1 MEDYFKKRI
10 VLEPSYHFSCAEIHT
25 DTYTST
31 HWLIESTPN
40 ICGEKFFT
48 RGNISTN
55 VDTLL
60 KGTHITIKWNKER
73 EYVPHATLFIEKKSN
88 IGRLRHGVCK
98 SQNLGHPIC
107 FRVITHISFVNILLI
122 SNSFMRSLR
131 MNYNR
136 KIANHLFNSN
146 FR

>member
-1 MEDYFKKRI
+1 MALKWRTISKKKELYLNLLIIFLARKYTPI
-10 VLEPSYHFSCAEIHT
+10 L
-25 DTYTST
+25 TST
-31 HWLIESTPN
+31 HGLIESIPN

-48 RGNISTN
+48 RANISTN

-73 EYVPHATLFIEKKSN
+73 EYIPHATLFIEKKSN

-107 FRVITHISFVNILLI
+107 FRVITHISFCEYSTYIE
-122 SNSFMRSLR
+122 
-131 MNYNR
+131 
-136 KIANHLFNSN
+136 
-146 FR
+146 